1 MEKTTIE
8 YLKNIN
14 NKREKRNEIK
24 NELIKKIRYFY
35 WMSKET
41 KDSLINKI
49 TEEFVKNENE
59 EKSWYVFSEVSKQNK
74 ENKERKDKLTLELLK
89 IKGEIQ
95 KEKRKYA
102 MLKKMLVNEDFSWD
116 DEYSIKKRKTKRDE
130 IKVKVEQFNTKMQ
143 KLEAKKNGIKQ
154 EISQVEVI
162 DNKKKI
168 HNSWKEF
175 ERKETNY
182 AKYSVNELLNYNI
195 WLSKNLKNE
204 IKKELTLATVKENKN
219 IWFNNIKK
227 KKSQR
232 VPVLVFLFIMYCAF
246 HIDGDEIYSIISTLF
261 LLYILVTI
269 VVIKR
274 LYKIFENKIVWNIQ
288 NKRKIKLNTILWILV
303 GIISILIIW
312 ASLIYLYINSI

>member
-14 NKREKRNEIK
+14 KKREKRNEIK

-143 KLEAKKNGIKQ
+143 KLEAKKNGIEQ